1 MNETHD
7 AALSKAVFEHEI
19 KVIKLT
25 TGEELVSKVRDLDD
39 KYELIE
45 AIQFRWGFE
54 YDADMGRNVERLQP
68 TPFPTNANLGL
79 SLIHI

>member
-1 MNETHD
+1 MNEVSD

-45 AIQFRWGFE
+45 AIQFRWGF
-54 YDADMGRNVERLQP
+54 
-68 TPFPTNANLGL
+68 
-79 SLIHI
+79 